1 MYKVLL
7 LVFTFSKF
15 ISSNFLVTSIRL
27 WFLNFKSLTKISFF
41 PVSARLS
48 SLTSK
53 WGYILLFVFMDISV
67 ISLFIICPFLIIC
80 SYIIIFL
87 FILINLRSCLSKW
100 LGLKLSIS
108 FPFPYPSIKFIVFCL
123 DIIPWFL
130 SLLLFFIISV
140 SKFSLLI
147 MYYAFFPSCS
157 WYPIMVLIELAFFDM
172 FFCFFLF
179 Y

>member
-1 MYKVLL
+1 VLL
-7 LVFTFSKF
+7 LVFTFSDL
-15 ISSNFLVTSIRL
+15 ISSNFLVTNIIL
-27 WFLNFKSLTKISFF
+27 WFFYFKSLTKISFF
-41 PVSARLS
+41 PVSSRLKLVDS
-48 SLTSK
+48 QMRLYTTFF
-53 WGYILLFVFMDISV
+53 GYLDISV

-87 FILINLRSCLSKW
+87 FLLINLRSCLSKW